1 MPRYTGTADN
11 GDINV
16 ALRLAINH
24 AKEGLGSDFV
34 TWILLLVYGASGGV
48 VGQNDITVEIE
59 ASAGGELGVPGERLV
74 PSEP

>member
-16 ALRLAINH
+16 ALALAVKA

-34 TWILLLVYGASGGV
+34 TWILLVITGANGGFA
-48 VGQNDITVEIE
+48 GQNDITVEIE
-59 ASAGGELGVPGERLV
+59 ASVP
-74 PSEP
+74 